1 MYVCINAWYVYIHI
15 YINIYIYKHESTIKK
30 NMYIHLAFI
39 TRETLTMKLHNGF
52 NICRLQLVVNKQGK
66 LEA

>member
-1 MYVCINAWYVYIHI
+1 MYVCMYKCMVCLHTYIHKYIYIYVY
-15 YINIYIYKHESTIKK
+15 IYIYKHESTIKK

-52 NICRLQLVVNKQGK
+52 NICRL
-66 LEA
+66 

>member
-15 YINIYIYKHESTIKK
+15 YINIYIYVYIYIYKHESTIKK
-30 NMYIHLAFI
+30 NMYIHLTFI

-52 NICRLQLVVNKQGK
+52 NICRL
-66 LEA
+66 